1 MVNDINFIKSKSA
14 RLDLFVLSGFVIVKL
29 ILPFFLVNA
38 AYSLHRDEFLHLDQA
53 NHLAWGFQSVPPL
66 TSIFAVLIQ
75 FLGGSETA
83 VRLVTA
89 SIGALTLIF
98 TWKIVAEFKG
108 DLYAKALSAIAL
120 ICCAVGRLDL
130 LFQPNAFDV
139 LSWTATYFFLIRYFN
154 TKANKYLYLMAIG
167 LGLGFLNKYSICFL
181 VAGLIPALLISNQR
195 KIYSNKHLYFAGFIA
210 LLIILPNLLWQYQ
223 HHFPVVNHMKE
234 LARTQLDKINR
245 VDFLKDQ
252 LLYYFNIIFI
262 VLAGLWA
269 LVFSKTFSSYRW
281 IVIGFV
287 ISLGLFTW
295 FRAKAYYDTGLYP
308 VIIATGCSY
317 LALLFNQGWKTY
329 FRVLMIVLPLA
340 LFSLTIKYAYPILS
354 PGQIVALHDKYARI
368 GALRWEDGL
377 QHNLPQDFADMQGW
391 KEMARLTD
399 VAYAQVKDKSALL
412 VRADNYGEAGA
423 INYYSKFKNI
433 NAVTYNADYL
443 YWFKMDKPIKH
454 LILIREPN
462 EEDPQRKKEQ
472 PFFKKITKIG
482 EVTTPYARE
491 KGAAVFLLE
500 DATIDINSRIKAEI
514 EEEKHDH

>member
-1 MVNDINFIKSKSA
+1 MQNDINFRTSKSPQV
-14 RLDLFVLSGFVIVKL
+14 DLAVLCGFVIVKL

-53 NHLAWGFQSVPPL
+53 NHLAWGFQSVPPV
-66 TSIFAVLIQ
+66 TSLFAVLIQ
-75 FLGGSETA
+75 FFGKSEAA

-89 SIGALTLIF
+89 SIGAATLIF

-108 DLYAKALSAIAL
+108 GLYAKVLCAIAL

-130 LFQPNAFDV
+130 LFQPNAFDL
-139 LSWTATYFFLIRYFN
+139 LSWTAIYFFLIRYIN
-154 TKANKYLYLMAIG
+154 TKENRYLYFMALA
-167 LGLGFLNKYSICFL
+167 LGIGFLNKYSICFL
-181 VAGLIPALLISNQR
+181 AAGLFPALLISNQR
-195 KIYSNKHLYFAGFIA
+195 KIYKNNHLYLAGLVA
-210 LLIILPNLLWQYQ
+210 LLIMLPNLLWQYH
-223 HHFPVVNHMKE
+223 HHFPVVGHMKE

-245 VDFLKDQ
+245 TDFLKDQ

-262 VLAGLWA
+262 VFAGLWA
-269 LVFSKTFSSYRW
+269 LLFSKTFAPYRW
-281 IVIGFV
+281 IVFGFV

-295 FRAKAYYDTGLYP
+295 FRAKAYYATGLYP
-308 VIIATGCSY
+308 VVIAAGCTY
-317 LALLFNQGWKTY
+317 LALLFNQGRKKY
-329 FRVLMIVLPLA
+329 LRVLMVILPLA
-340 LFSLTIKYAYPILS
+340 LFSITVKYAYPVLS
-354 PGQIVALHDKYARI
+354 PQQIIAKHHKFARV

-377 QHNLPQDFADMQGW
+377 QHDLPQDFADMQGW

-399 VAYAQVKDKSALL
+399 SAYARVKDKSALL

-482 EVTTPYARE
+482 AVTTPYARE

-500 DATIDINSRIKAEI
+500 DATIDINSRIQSEI